1 MSEYVNDEKKYVQK
15 SPGLCLRSKENSRC
29 SSCAWLGRNEK
40 SCDVHKRQSDR
51 ATLFAVTPA
60 VTMAPLRLGAPR
72 GRARDG
78 LRARA
83 GDRRLVASEAAD
95 RLPASVADE
104 TGERRSAVDAQE
116 ADETG
121 ERRRA
126 PEAGDDGRA
135 AIPDHARPGR
145 VGCKLH
151 GPQRCFSTRGLL
163 TKVSHRCSPVTQQT
177 VQVFDS

>member
-15 SPGLCLRSKENSRC
+15 SPGLCARSKENSRC
-29 SSCAWLGRNEK
+29 ISCASLGRNEK
-40 SCDVHKRQSDR
+40 SCDVHKSQSDR
-51 ATLFAVTPA
+51 ATTFAVAPA

-95 RLPASVADE
+95 RLP
-104 TGERRSAVDAQE
+104 RRRRLAQE
-116 ADETG
+116 AGETG

-135 AIPDHARPGR
+135 RGAAIPGITR
-145 VGCKLH
+145 VLDGW
-151 GPQRCFSTRGLL
+151 GVNYTDLL
-163 TKVSHRCSPVTQQT
+163 QVT
-177 VQVFDS
+177 VQYR

>member
-15 SPGLCLRSKENSRC
+15 SPGLCARSKENSRC
-29 SSCAWLGRNEK
+29 ISCASLGRNEK

-51 ATLFAVTPA
+51 ATTVAVTPA

-135 AIPDHARPGR
+135 RGAAIPGITR
-145 VGCKLH
+145 VLDGWGVNYTDLLRKLL
-151 GPQRCFSTRGLL
+151 CSTG
-163 TKVSHRCSPVTQQT
+163 KSHRVN
-177 VQVFDS
+177 

>member
-1 MSEYVNDEKKYVQK
+1 MGSSKRSSIDAPMSEYVNDEKKYVQK
-15 SPGLCLRSKENSRC
+15 SPGLCARSKENSRC
-29 SSCAWLGRNEK
+29 ISCASLGRNEK

-51 ATLFAVTPA
+51 TTLALAPA
-60 VTMAPLRLGAPR
+60 VTMAPLRLGTPR

-83 GDRRLVASEAAD
+83 GDRQLVASEAAD

-135 AIPDHARPGR
+135 AIPITGTGGGALPADDERQSDA
-145 VGCKLH
+145 
-151 GPQRCFSTRGLL
+151 
-163 TKVSHRCSPVTQQT
+163 
-177 VQVFDS
+177 